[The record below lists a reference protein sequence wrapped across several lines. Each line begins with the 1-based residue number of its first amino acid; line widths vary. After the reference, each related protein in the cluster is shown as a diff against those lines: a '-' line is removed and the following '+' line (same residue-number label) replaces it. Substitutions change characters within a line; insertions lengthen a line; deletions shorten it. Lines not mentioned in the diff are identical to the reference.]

1 MAFEFNFKI
10 MKVIDD
16 LSCVGVVREGRELY
30 CIVRSKVPFHYLVI
44 FPYSPPLPS
53 VASGAAAS
61 PPAASA
67 PPASPPAGGGGGGG
81 G

>member
-1 MAFEFNFKI
+1 MT
-10 MKVIDD
+10 VD
-16 LSCVGVVREGRELY
+16 LSCPWYGKRRKRFVLKAF
-30 CIVRSKVPFHYLVI
+30 VRSKVPFHYLSM

-61 PPAASA
+61 PPPASA

-81 G
+81 GG

>member
-16 LSCVGVVREGRELY
+16 LSCVGVVREGRE
-30 CIVRSKVPFHYLVI
+30 SKVPFHYLVI